1 MTSPLFAL
9 PVAPLEKPDEVTAT
23 VFNTYWTPLFSALAY
38 AQEPQSFSALLGLL
52 ANRSP
57 KTVKKHL
64 EMLLY
69 CRPDLEEALLP
80 AEDDDVAGSK
90 KTAIIESIFNARYDA
105 QLQSLPSNQRIVT
118 MEQVKAAI
126 ATYNAPLPKE
136 SQLSDRNVANFFK
149 DIKRSYNGFDRHWP
163 QSVFE
168 RGYSGRQLT
177 GEGSS
182 FEFVERH
189 PSQEKPSARLY
200 EPFTLTS
207 EEFVKNRIRVETLS
221 LSREKRGLLRSD
233 ESHITQISV
242 ELRVLERC
250 LSESPLHFDTLKH
263 LLNNAKMRR
272 AEIDAV
278 FSGSLEPEN
287 GATPKSV
294 AVTCEV
300 KGRAEDVF
308 EDQLVRQVN
317 MLPLFGLKCDLVLAV
332 AIKLVARHVLRV
344 IEFDPVPFEEAADAT
359 SLTMAKSYL
368 VELHPPLN
376 LFGS

>member
-1 MTSPLFAL
+1 MTSPLFDL
-9 PVAPLEKPDEVTAT
+9 PVAPLEKPDEVSAT
-23 VFNTYWTPLFSALAY
+23 VFNTYWTPLYNTLAN
-38 AQEPQSFSALLGLL
+38 ATEPQPLSALLGLL
-52 ANRSP
+52 PNKSP

-64 EMLLY
+64 ETLLY
-69 CRPDLEEALLP
+69 CRPDLEDALLP
-80 AEDDDVAGSK
+80 AEDDDVAASK
-90 KTAIIESIFNARYDA
+90 KTAIIESIFDARYDA
-105 QLQSLPSNQRIVT
+105 GLQSVPEDQRIVT
-118 MEQVKAAI
+118 MRQVRDAI
-126 ATYNAPLPKE
+126 AAYNAPLPE
-136 SQLSDRNVANFFK
+136 ADHLSDRNVANFFK

-163 QSVFE
+163 QSVFA
-168 RGYSGRQLT
+168 RGYTGRQLT

-182 FEFVERH
+182 FEFVKRH

-200 EPFTLTS
+200 EPFSVTS
-207 EEFVKNRIRVETLS
+207 DEYLKSRIRIETLS

-250 LSESPLHFDTLKH
+250 LSESPLGFETLKH

-278 FSGSLEPEN
+278 FSGTLEPQE
-287 GATPKSV
+287 GANPKTV

-344 IEFDPVPFEEAADAT
+344 IEFEPVPFEDAAKAT

>member
-9 PVAPLEKPDEVTAT
+9 PIAPLEKPDDVTAT
-23 VFNTYWTPLFSALAY
+23 VYNTYWIPLFNGLVTAT
-38 AQEPQSFSALLGLL
+38 EPQQLSAVL
-52 ANRSP
+52 ALVPDKSP

-64 EMLLY
+64 ENLLY
-69 CRPDLEEALLP
+69 CRPDLEEALVP
-80 AEDDDVAGSK
+80 IEDDDASASK
-90 KTAIIESIFNARYDA
+90 KTAIIESIFNTRYDA
-105 QLQSLPSNQRIVT
+105 VAQSLPEDQRVVT
-118 MEQVKAAI
+118 MTQVKHAI
-126 ATYNAPLPKE
+126 AAYNTPLPE
-136 SQLSDRNVANFFK
+136 ADHLSDRNVANFFK

-163 QSVFE
+163 QSVFA
-168 RGYSGRQLT
+168 RGYTGRQLT

-182 FEFVERH
+182 FEFVERK

-200 EPFTLTS
+200 EPFSTTS
-207 EEFVKNRIRVETLS
+207 EEFLTGRIRVETLS

-250 LSESPLHFDTLKH
+250 LSESPLGFETLKH

-278 FSGSLEPEN
+278 FSGTLEPQD
-287 GATPKSV
+287 GASPKSV

-344 IEFDPVPFEEAADAT
+344 IEFEPVPFEEAATAT